1 MPPLHKTLVAVATYN
16 ERDNI
21 HPLVEAIRQA
31 LPKTDIL
38 IIDDGSPDGTGHWC
52 ETQADEHEWFHLIQ
66 RCSKQGL
73 GTATV
78 RGMQFAIEHK
88 YDLWIAMDAD
98 FSHPPEQL
106 PKMVSTIGSLESPD
120 FDCVIGSRYTHGG
133 GVTGWPW
140 FRRFMS
146 RGVNL
151 YARILLGLKPRD
163 CSGAYRC
170 CRVEVLAQLDFSQFL
185 SHGYSFM
192 EEFLWRLK
200 KLNVRITEIPIVFTD
215 REHGASKLNQREAIH
230 SLWILFK
237 LGLQNWLRIN

>member
-16 ERDNI
+16 ERDNVP
-21 HPLVEAIRQA
+21 PLVEAIRQA

-38 IIDDGSPDGTGHWC
+38 IIDDGSPDGTGQWC

-106 PKMVSTIGSLESPD
+106 PKMVSTIGNLESPD
-120 FDCVIGSRYTHGG
+120 FDCVIGSRYIHGG

-151 YARILLGLKPRD
+151 YARILLGLEPRD

-170 CRVEVLAQLDFSQFL
+170 CRVELLSQLDFSQFL

-200 KLNVRITEIPIVFTD
+200 KLNVRIAEIPIIFTD

-237 LGLQNWLRIN
+237 LGLQNWLRKN

>member
-16 ERDNI
+16 ERDNVQS
-21 HPLVEAIRQA
+21 LVEAIRQA
-31 LPKTDIL
+31 LPNTDIL
-38 IIDDGSPDGTGHWC
+38 VIDDGSPDGTGQWC
-52 ETQADEHEWFHLIQ
+52 EMQAAEHEWFHLIQ
-66 RCSKQGL
+66 RGRKQGL

-106 PKMVSTIGSLESPD
+106 PKMIGTIGNLELPD
-120 FDCVIGSRYTHGG
+120 FDCVIGSRYINGG

-140 FRRFMS
+140 SRRCMS

-170 CRVEVLAQLDFSQFL
+170 CRVELLSKLDFSQFL

-192 EEFLWRLK
+192 EEFLWRLN
-200 KLNVRITEIPIVFTD
+200 KLNARIAEIPIIFTD
-215 REHGASKLNQREAIH
+215 REHGTSKLNKREAIH

-237 LGLQNWLRIN
+237 LGLQNWLRKN